1 MNHQGVNNLWIALN
15 NSFLSIVQNLN
26 NPDELLVRARVKGD
40 IEKVFPE
47 AQTFEDQSAD
57 YRYRAFLE
65 RQLVAEVIAD
75 KISSI
80 NYGNFKS
87 SIDKSEHLRH
97 DAYLKVWS
105 NLRILQD

>member
-1 MNHQGVNNLWIALN
+1 MWIALN
-15 NSFLSIVQNLN
+15 NSFLSIVENLDN
-26 NPDELLVRARVKGD
+26 SDELLVRARVKGD
-40 IEKVFPE
+40 IESVFAE

-65 RQLVAEVIAD
+65 RQLVAEVIAN
-75 KISSI
+75 KVSSI

-87 SIDKSEHLRH
+87 SIDKSEYRRH

-105 NLRILQD
+105 DLRVLQD

>member
-1 MNHQGVNNLWIALN
+1 MWIALN
-15 NSFLSIVQNLN
+15 NSFLSIVENLN
-26 NPDELLVRARVKGD
+26 NPGELLVRARLKGD
-40 IEKVFPE
+40 IENVFPE
-47 AQTFEDQSAD
+47 ALTFEDQSAD

-75 KISSI
+75 KILSI

-97 DAYLKVWS
+97 DVYLKVWS
-105 NLRILQD
+105 NLRVLQD

>member
-1 MNHQGVNNLWIALN
+1 MWIALN

-26 NPDELLVRARVKGD
+26 NQDELLVRARVKGD

-65 RQLVAEVIAD
+65 RRLVAEVIAD

-87 SIDKSEHLRH
+87 SIDKSEHRRH
-97 DAYLKVWS
+97 DAYLRVWG
-105 NLRILQD
+105 NLRVLQD

>member
-1 MNHQGVNNLWIALN
+1 MWVALN
-15 NSFLSIVQNLN
+15 NSFLSIVENLDN
-26 NPDELLVRARVKGD
+26 SDELLVRARVKGD
-40 IEKVFPE
+40 IENVFPE

-80 NYGNFKS
+80 NYSNFKS
-87 SIDKSEHLRH
+87 SIDKSEHRRY
-97 DAYLKVWS
+97 DAYLKVWG
-105 NLRILQD
+105 NLKILQN